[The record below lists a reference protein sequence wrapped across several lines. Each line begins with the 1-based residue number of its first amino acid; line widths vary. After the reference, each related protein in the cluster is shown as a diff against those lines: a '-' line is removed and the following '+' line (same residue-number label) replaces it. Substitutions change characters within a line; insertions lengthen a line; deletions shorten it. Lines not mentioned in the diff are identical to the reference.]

1 MVSKYIAIPV
11 FVFIANISLAQEAA
25 QESIIPNISETYID
39 KLIVSAKT
47 HYPKAKTFEDRVA
60 IARLNIQKAK
70 LDWFNILNFNYIY
83 SPGTSSGNVTTTTGL
98 SYLSGYSLGVGTSIG
113 NILQKP
119 GLVKVAKEEYD
130 IAKMNEEEYALNIAT
145 IVKQRYYIY
154 IQQLSSLNWKTKN
167 MENADGI
174 TKESKHKFEKGEIT
188 FDTYNSTYLAYS
200 NSVQTK
206 MDAEAAYLIAK
217 SNLEEIIGAKLE
229 DIK

>member
-1 MVSKYIAIPV
+1 M
-11 FVFIANISLAQEAA
+11 
-25 QESIIPNISETYID
+25 
-39 KLIVSAKT
+39 
-47 HYPKAKTFEDRVA
+47 
-60 IARLNIQKAK
+60 
-70 LDWFNILNFNYIY
+70 
-83 SPGTSSGNVTTTTGL
+83 NV
-98 SYLSGYSLGVGTSIG
+98 LGVSPVDER
-113 NILQKP
+113 Q
-119 GLVKVAKEEYD
+119 
-130 IAKMNEEEYALNIAT
+130 
-145 IVKQRYYIY
+145 
-154 IQQLSSLNWKTKN
+154 KTKN